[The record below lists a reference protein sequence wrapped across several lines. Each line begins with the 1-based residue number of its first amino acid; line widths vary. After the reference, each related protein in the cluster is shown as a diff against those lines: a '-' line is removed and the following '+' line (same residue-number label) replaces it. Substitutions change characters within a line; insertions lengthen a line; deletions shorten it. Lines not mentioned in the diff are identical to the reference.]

1 MTTNIRQIQILALL
15 ATEQPNWEAIY
26 RSICRQYSKTFN
38 TPLHTVENELSEE
51 YVLQH
56 YYENIF
62 YDLYNDPADID
73 HSKYEKIKQDIIDPE
88 AAKKAEDEDEEWVK
102 EMEEELKEQQGDV
115 EPENPNIN
123 IEDDIDISVSVDD
136 DPPEF

>member
-15 ATEQPNWEAIY
+15 SAEQPNWEAVY

-38 TPLHTVENELSEE
+38 TPLHIVENDLTEE
-51 YVLQH
+51 YVLKH
-56 YYENIF
+56 YYENLF
-62 YDLYNDPADID
+62 YDLYNDPGDID
-73 HSKYEKIKQDIIDPE
+73 HARYEKIKLNIIDPE
-88 AAKKAEDEDEEWVK
+88 AAEKAEEEDNEWAK
-102 EMEEELKEQQGDV
+102 EMEAELKQE
-115 EPENPNIN
+115 EPPDNPNIN